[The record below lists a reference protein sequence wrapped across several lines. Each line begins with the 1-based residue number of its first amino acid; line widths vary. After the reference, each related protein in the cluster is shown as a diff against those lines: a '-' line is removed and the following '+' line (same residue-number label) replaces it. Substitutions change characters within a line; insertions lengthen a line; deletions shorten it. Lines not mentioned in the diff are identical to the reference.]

1 MIAKK
6 KKKIKPSRLRT
17 IPHAS
22 AHLSLWSRCLPA
34 TKTHDITIQAQTSSE
49 ALLLWSK
56 EDLLLVFPMSYL
68 APQKVPVTTS
78 AARRPCTWWRSEAI
92 LFGQSRR
99 RVAEPLLQADSGP
112 GCNQGVHHL
121 VCTLVAGLP
130 LGRREKLR
138 SEAREWRT
146 QKRKQKKVNL
156 NSSRGGSESE
166 EKSWERERAGE
177 GGERCAPAGRQAVQ
191 PLPALGF
198 LGSLK
203 YASYF

>member
-1 MIAKK
+1 M
-6 KKKIKPSRLRT
+6 
-17 IPHAS
+17 
-22 AHLSLWSRCLPA
+22 
-34 TKTHDITIQAQTSSE
+34 SS
-49 ALLLWSK
+49 
-56 EDLLLVFPMSYL
+56 L

-99 RVAEPLLQADSGP
+99 RVAEPLLQADGGP

-121 VCTLVAGLP
+121 VCTLAAGLP

-146 QKRKQKKVNL
+146 QKRKQKKSELELV
-156 NSSRGGSESE
+156 SGRKRERGEVMG
-166 EKSWERERAGE
+166 ERERAGE